1 MPSILR
7 IPGKG
12 NFIQLVSINS
22 LDFLIAAI
30 RNNLSPAPNDQRI
43 AKATL
48 RHLGM
53 TVCVPPN
60 HDRIG
65 VGETGMNMVDHQ

>member
-7 IPGKG
+7 IPDKG
-12 NFIQLVSINS
+12 NTIQLVSINS
-22 LDFLIAAI
+22 LDFLIATI

-43 AKATL
+43 AKAAL

-53 TVCVPPN
+53 IVSVPPN
-60 HDRIG
+60 HDRVG
-65 VGETGMNMVDHQ
+65 VRETGMNMVDHE